1 MPRSQFD
8 LPWFHAVDL
17 LPCSQELHLESLMGI
32 HGTLNTMSVSD
43 LLQFLAAGHKTGT
56 LKFGR
61 GDIIKQIYLEGG
73 LIVGSNS
80 NDPREYLGQVLLHY
94 GKIEESQLQAA
105 MEIQRHS
112 GGKLGM
118 ILSSRG
124 FVTKDDVVE
133 ILRTR
138 TLEIIYDLFIW
149 DEAHFEFFDNEPLP
163 EDLIRVSV
171 DATSVIMDGI
181 YRIDEWSRYR
191 AVIPSDRT
199 FFELNPG
206 WTQSLNTS
214 EEIRRV
220 LYHVERRLTAAEICY
235 NMHTSLFHACAL
247 LFDLI
252 RKDFIKVA
260 GEAPAPA
267 AEAAVDLSALK
278 LPKTVPDLLN
288 LARAELKENNA
299 ENALAIIHSALE
311 QEPKNTAAHHLREE
325 AEKKF
330 VTQTFH
336 NGFSPR
342 SVAKILVA
350 PEQLEHE
357 RLGPQ
362 EGFVLSR
369 INGESDIESILAICP
384 FREADSLR
392 MIRKLLDSGII
403 GI

>member
-1 MPRSQFD
+1 
-8 LPWFHAVDL
+8 
-17 LPCSQELHLESLMGI
+17 MGI

-105 MEIQRHS
+105 MEIQRQS

-206 WTQSLNTS
+206 WTQSLNAS
-214 EEIRRV
+214 EEIRQV
-220 LYHVERRLTAAEICY
+220 LYHVEKRMTAAEICY

-267 AEAAVDLSALK
+267 AEAAADLSALK

-330 VTQTFH
+330 VIQAFH

>member
-1 MPRSQFD
+1 
-8 LPWFHAVDL
+8 
-17 LPCSQELHLESLMGI
+17 MGI

-43 LLQFLAAGHKTGT
+43 LLQFLAAGHKTGS

-73 LIVGSNS
+73 LIVGSFS

-94 GKIEESQLQAA
+94 GKIQESQLQAA
-105 MEIQRHS
+105 MEIQRQF

-124 FVTKDDVVE
+124 FVTQDDVAEV
-133 ILRTR
+133 LRTR

-149 DEAHFEFFDNEPLP
+149 DEAQFEFFDNERLP

-267 AEAAVDLSALK
+267 AEAAADLSALK

-330 VTQTFH
+330 VTQAFH

-392 MIRKLLDSGII
+392 MIKKLLDSGII